1 MPRKRKPARL
11 YQRKDDGAWII
22 LDGGKHYR
30 TGYGDGCREHAE
42 QALSE
47 YLVGKAIAHSVP
59 TSPSQIT
66 LGQILAQYVKGKS
79 GKISDPE
86 RMKYAIVALAPFW
99 GNLTADKVSDTT
111 CIEYEMARG
120 VASSTVR
127 RELGVLQTAINYSI
141 KRGVLSQQITV
152 TLPDH
157 GKPKE
162 RYLTRSELASLLWHS
177 PKHLRQFILISIY
190 TGRRKRAVLDLKWK
204 PSANAG
210 WVDLNRGMIHFLG
223 TEEIETAKRKGS
235 ILVPPKLLVHLK
247 GWHKP
252 SQSSV
257 ITYKDRSIKDVKKA
271 FAIACDKAGIEGATP
286 HTLKHTAV
294 TLGFQSG
301 LTMADATDYFATT
314 QETLERVYKQHSP
327 LHNKAAMGPM
337 QRLGK

>member
-1 MPRKRKPARL
+1 M
-11 YQRKDDGAWII
+11 
-22 LDGGKHYR
+22 
-30 TGYGDGCREHAE
+30 
-42 QALSE
+42 
-47 YLVGKAIAHSVP
+47 P

-66 LGQILAQYVKGKS
+66 LGQILAQYVEGKS

-86 RMKYAIVALAPFW
+86 RLKYAIVALAPFW

-247 GWHKP
+247 SWHKP

-271 FAIACDKAGIEGATP
+271 FAIACEKACIEGATP

>member
-1 MPRKRKPARL
+1 
-11 YQRKDDGAWII
+11 
-22 LDGGKHYR
+22 
-30 TGYGDGCREHAE
+30 
-42 QALSE
+42 
-47 YLVGKAIAHSVP
+47 VP

-66 LGQILAQYVKGKS
+66 LGQILAQYVEGKS

-86 RMKYAIVALAPFW
+86 RLKYAIVALAPFW

-162 RYLTRSELASLLWHS
+162 RYLTRSELTSLLWHS

-247 GWHKP
+247 SWHKP

-271 FAIACDKAGIEGATP
+271 FAIACEKACIEGATP

>member
-22 LDGGKHYR
+22 LDAGKHRR
-30 TGYGDGCREHAE
+30 TGYGDGCREQAE
-42 QALSE
+42 QALSDF
-47 YLVGKAIAHSVP
+47 LISKAIAHSAP
-59 TSPSQIT
+59 TLPSQIS
-66 LGQILAQYVKGKS
+66 LGQILAQYVDGKS
-79 GKISDPE
+79 GKVSDPE
-86 RMKYAIVALAPFW
+86 RLKYAIMALAPFW

-111 CIEYEMARG
+111 CIEYEVARG

-141 KRGVLSQQITV
+141 KRGVLSQQISV
-152 TLPDH
+152 TLPAH

-162 RYLTRSELASLLWHS
+162 RYLTRSEIALLLWHS

-190 TGRRKRAVLDLKWK
+190 TGRRKKAVLDLKWK

-223 TEEIETAKRKGS
+223 TEEVETHKRKGS
-235 ILVPPKLLVHLK
+235 ILVPPRLLLHLK
-247 GWHKP
+247 SWHKP
-252 SQSSV
+252 SQASV
-257 ITYKDRSIKDVKKA
+257 ITYNDRSIKDVKKA

-301 LTMADATDYFATT
+301 LTMVDATDYFATT

>member
-1 MPRKRKPARL
+1 MGL
-11 YQRKDDGAWII
+11 
-22 LDGGKHYR
+22 
-30 TGYGDGCREHAE
+30 
-42 QALSE
+42 
-47 YLVGKAIAHSVP
+47 
-59 TSPSQIT
+59 
-66 LGQILAQYVKGKS
+66 ILAQYVEGKS
-79 GKISDPE
+79 GKVSDPE
-86 RMKYAIVALAPFW
+86 RLKYAIAALAPFW
-99 GNLTADKVSDTT
+99 GNLTADKVSDIT
-111 CIEYEMARG
+111 CRDYEMARG

-141 KRGVLSQQITV
+141 KRGVLSQQINV
-152 TLPDH
+152 TLPSH

-177 PKHLRQFILISIY
+177 PKHLRRFVLISIY

-210 WVDLNRGMIHFLG
+210 WIDLNRGMIHFLG
-223 TEEIETAKRKGS
+223 TEEIENYKRKGS
-235 ILVPPKLLVHLK
+235 ILIPPKLLLHLK
-247 GWHKP
+247 IWCDPKQP
-252 SQSSV
+252 SV
-257 ITYKDRSIKDVKKA
+257 ITYNGRSIKDVKKA
-271 FAIACDKAGIEGATP
+271 FAIACDNAGIEGATP